1 MVDKFVKYDIFNV
14 KWVHLY
20 ILKII
25 WNMNVHKLDHDLKTM
40 DDIPLL

>member
-1 MVDKFVKYDIFNV
+1 MVNKFVKYDIFNV
-14 KWVHLY
+14 KWTHLY

-25 WNMNVHKLDHDLKTM
+25 WNINVHKIDHDLNM